1 MTASGGGTRLA
12 QPDFS
17 TFRAYSARSSN
28 IPNINVEA

>member
-1 MTASGGGTRLA
+1 MRASGGGARLA

-17 TFRAYSARSSN
+17 AFPAYSARSSN